1 MIWSSLDLARWMD
14 CASTSCPLGSK
25 DLRLSAPNLVL
36 LPAASTSPT
45 IITQQ
50 MLERV
55 GFVDDDAARLS
66 GDMLGSEVSL

>member
-1 MIWSSLDLARWMD
+1 
-14 CASTSCPLGSK
+14 LGSK

-55 GFVDDDAARLS
+55 GFVGNAAARLL